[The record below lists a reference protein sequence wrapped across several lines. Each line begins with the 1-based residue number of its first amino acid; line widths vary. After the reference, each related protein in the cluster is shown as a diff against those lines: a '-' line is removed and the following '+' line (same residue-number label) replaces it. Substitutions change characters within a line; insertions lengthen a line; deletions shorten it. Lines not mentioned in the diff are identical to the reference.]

1 MSELLRFLVQVI
13 VIVAVSRFAGAILA
27 RCGQPA
33 VIGEILA
40 GVLLGPCFLGWVAP
54 TASAALFPSQS
65 LSLLNIVSQFGLI
78 LFMFLVGLR
87 LETAHIQS
95 HRNRAIWISI
105 TSVVV
110 PFAAGMALAGII
122 RTRLAPADVGW
133 VEFAF
138 FLGVAMSVTAFP
150 VLARILEDTGL
161 IRTPLGAIAIACA
174 AVDDVAAWIL
184 LAGGIA
190 VARPGVPGAGI
201 GTTLVLLAAYAAAV
215 ILARPLLSALAS
227 SREAA
232 SSSRLT
238 AVVLAGMIS
247 AAATEWIGIHALFGA
262 FFMGIAMPKHR
273 DKHRDFVNEVSAAL
287 QPVATLLLLPIF
299 FAYTG
304 LRMNLQMVSVTLLL
318 DGLAIL
324 LVAVL
329 GKGGAAMLAARVA
342 GLSWRESVSLGAL
355 LNTRGLVELVVLNVG
370 LDLGIL
376 TPELFSLMV
385 LMALITTGMTSP
397 LLRVAQLGRSAVSA
411 RTASS

>member
-1 MSELLRFLVQVI
+1 
-13 VIVAVSRFAGAILA
+13 
-27 RCGQPA
+27 
-33 VIGEILA
+33 
-40 GVLLGPCFLGWVAP
+40 
-54 TASAALFPSQS
+54 
-65 LSLLNIVSQFGLI
+65 
-78 LFMFLVGLR
+78 
-87 LETAHIQS
+87 
-95 HRNRAIWISI
+95 
-105 TSVVV
+105 
-110 PFAAGMALAGII
+110 MALAGII

-273 DKHRDFVNEVSAAL
+273 DFVNEVSAAL